1 MTPNEFAKALLSR
14 LGLPQSD
21 NNVQALVAVQKIEA
35 GHSANSALFN
45 PMNTMQPMPGA
56 RDAGLQVKGIKA
68 YSNWDE
74 GLEATARTLESKRF
88 DYSGILKSLSRSAAP
103 DETIKAWAKSPWGW
117 TSPVAAAS
125 AYQYYGAMEFPI
137 KKAGELGF
145 STFKGIEHSFEH
157 GAEAIKELFTFKT
170 TASKV
175 GAAVVGV
182 GLVAG
187 VVAIGYVLFKHHQE
201 SS

>member
-1 MTPNEFAKALLSR
+1 MTPIEFAKALLSR
-14 LGLPQSD
+14 LGMPQSD
-21 NNVQALVAVQKIEA
+21 NNIQALVAVQKIEA

-74 GLEATARTLESKRF
+74 GLEATARTLQSTKF
-88 DYSGILKSLSRSAAP
+88 DYSGILKALARSAPP

-117 TSPVAAAS
+117 TLPVASAS
-125 AYQYYGAMEFPI
+125 AYQYYGTMEFPV
-137 KKAGELGF
+137 KKAGEVGF
-145 STFKGIEHSFEH
+145 SAFHGLER

-175 GAAVVGV
+175 GAVVVGV
-182 GLVAG
+182 GVVAG
-187 VVAIGYVLFKHHQE
+187 VVAIGYVLFKHHEQR
-201 SS
+201 ST